1 MFQQLIHSSQLH
13 FPCKNGF
20 GMLQSPKCT
29 LEAIKSYKKQLFSHK
44 MRDREE
50 RKEIKIFM
58 YETLRQDDKNNEST

>member
-1 MFQQLIHSSQLH
+1 M
-13 FPCKNGF
+13 GF

-58 YETLRQDDKNNEST
+58 YETLRQEDKNNEST